1 MSQLSPSSGDPARAV
16 EDSPRGDPWHA
27 FGYIVSGVA
36 LYGFLGWLADRWLGT
51 TLLVALGIVVG
62 AALGMYMTFSRFNK
76 TRPSGPQPVAS
87 ASHLVGSLTDRRHRR
102 ILG

>member
-1 MSQLSPSSGDPARAV
+1 
-16 EDSPRGDPWHA
+16 
-27 FGYIVSGVA
+27 VSGVA

-76 TRPSGPQPVAS
+76 TRPSGPQP
-87 ASHLVGSLTDRRHRR
+87 GSSPSTIAPADAAPPQQDPVQD
-102 ILG
+102 